1 MSVVLRFL
9 FACLLGIAVSAC
21 SGGGDSTDTLGAT
34 SAAAENPS
42 TETTTLNTSTTTD
55 TSTTPATTPG
65 TETTPV
71 TPPVVAVNN
80 APTITGT
87 AVTTAMVDESY
98 SFTPAAAD
106 TDGDSLSFS
115 ITNQPSWASFSA
127 VTGALTGTPAAS
139 DVGTHTNIT
148 ITVNDSQGKNASLN
162 PFQISIQPTLLEQ
175 ALASGNAVLVSNNQQ
190 LLDAT
195 LSSIVSGKDLL
206 LAAKSQLFNLN
217 TDGSVKTDG
226 TSLTGIDWYP
236 THDAALLTSTFGM
249 NTNVLSTN
257 SVFVEGKTVE
267 NREIGII
274 GKNTAKYMVLGGNP
288 MRNYRRDAASI
299 NDQMHR
305 FLQNGLS
312 WLTGRDDLKTSPFK
326 VVVAQMHNNYYFPD
340 EPAVRE
346 WLDETYKAHVSYNAA
361 GECDDAKLAGCLS
374 LDTNLLIISRDM
386 NDGSNAENIAAAV
399 KAAMDQ
405 GIPVMYL
412 HLDGGMNDLGYALF
426 PLFDV
431 SYSGDNYW
439 RKLQVKQ
446 FDVSAQLTSLPD
458 NIQSTQTMLNHFKAE
473 DYAFD
478 WSACDGE
485 NCSSVVGL
493 DEQFQ
498 RGATAVKSMMNT
510 LDTSKNNLFTKS
522 GYRLQ
527 KLLALLGDSYRQQVA
542 FPMDK
547 AATSDTDFLKS
558 YFADHAVYN
567 YRDINPVQADM
578 GNFSRSDFSHI
589 TPVSKTVSMTSK
601 RNFRSA
607 GAYALPGQ
615 TVSVT
620 RNDSSALTVKVFVNS
635 LRSGSTHQ
643 WAEDGYKRPK
653 YLQSQKMQID
663 SGETISFTSPYGG
676 PLQLEFS
683 QNDLPVELS
692 FANVGEHAYWQS
704 SADDASFTAKLAAA
718 DYDWAELVT
727 PGFEVHSTLTKMRE
741 SIANESWGS
750 AQALAAGT
758 MRYVHNFPHV
768 LAGFKGPGIDVVD
781 EIHDFATTNNLTI
794 DNLDLVKHM
803 NADQATCGYGCSG
816 NPYDAYWSFSPT
828 GHGDIHELGHGLEKW
843 RLRFN
848 DWQTHTSTNPYSYYT
863 KTQFY
868 KETAGDPSCQ
878 SLPFERMFTTLQ
890 ASVGQ
895 TDPAAYM
902 NTELWDKMGWSE
914 GVSLFIQMMMSA
926 EDNGVLVDG
935 WHLLARLHILEREF
949 KRATA
954 NETLWAEKK
963 ANLGFSEFSL
973 EAADDL
979 NQTDWLLIAVS
990 FATGMDHRDYFAMWG
1005 QAYSSAAAAQVA
1017 VANYARQAPR
1027 NFYISSGTGYCKG
1040 EGFDGTKLPVDGNQ
1054 VWPAT

>member
-1 MSVVLRFL
+1 MRIFLRFI
-9 FACLLGIAVSAC
+9 FAGLLGFALAAC
-21 SGGGDSTDTLGAT
+21 SGDSTGT
-34 SAAAENPS
+34 SNTPNSPTAPPVEPS
-42 TETTTLNTSTTTD
+42 NNAPSIT
-55 TSTTPATTPG
+55 G
-65 TETTPV
+65 TPV
-71 TPPVVAVNN
+71 TAAMAE
-80 APTITGT
+80 AP
-87 AVTTAMVDESY
+87 Y
-98 SFTPAAAD
+98 SFTPTALD
-106 TDGDSLSFS
+106 SDGDSLSFS
-115 ITNQPSWASFSA
+115 ITNKPSWITFDT
-127 VTGALTGTPAAS
+127 VTGALTGTPEAS
-139 DVGTHTNIT
+139 DVGTNTNIT
-148 ITVNDSQGKNASLN
+148 ITVHDSQGEKASLAAFN
-162 PFQISIQPTLLEQ
+162 ISVLPTLVEQ
-175 ALASGNAVLVSNNQQ
+175 ALASGNALLVSKNEA

-195 LSSIVSGKDLL
+195 LNSIDTGKNLL
-206 LAAKSQLFNLN
+206 LAAKSKLFNLN
-217 TDGSVKTDG
+217 ADGSAKGDG
-226 TSLTGIDWYP
+226 TSLTDIDWYP
-236 THDAALLTSTFGM
+236 THDAALLNSTFGM

-257 SVFVEGKTVE
+257 SVFEEGRTVE

-274 GKNTAKYMVLGGNP
+274 GQNSAKYMVLGGNP

-299 NDQMHR
+299 NDQMHQ
-305 FLQNGLS
+305 FLHNGLS

-374 LDTNLLIISRDM
+374 LDTSLLIISRDM
-386 NDGSNAENIAAAV
+386 NEVSNASDIVAAV
-399 KAAMDQ
+399 KTAMSQ
-405 GIPVMYL
+405 GIPVLYL
-412 HLDGGMNDLGYALF
+412 HLDGGMNELGYALF

-446 FDVSAQLTSLPD
+446 FDGSVQLASLPA
-458 NIQSTQTMLNHFKAE
+458 NIQSIQAMLNHFKAE

-485 NCSSVVGL
+485 NCSAVAGL

-498 RGATAVKSMMNT
+498 QGATAVRAMMNT
-510 LDTSKNNLFTKS
+510 LDTSKKNLFAKS

-547 AATSDTDFLKS
+547 VTTSDTDFLKS

-567 YRDINPVQADM
+567 YRNINPVQADM

-607 GAYALPGQ
+607 GVYALPGQ
-615 TVSVT
+615 TVRVT
-620 RNDSSALTVKVFVNS
+620 RNDSSDLTVKVFVNS

-643 WAEDGYKRPK
+643 WAENGYKRPK

-663 SGETISFTSPYGG
+663 SGETITFTSPYGG
-676 PLQLEFS
+676 PIQLEFS

-704 SADDASFTAKLAAA
+704 IADDESFTAELAAA

-727 PGFEVHSTLTKMRE
+727 PGFEVHSTLMKMRVSVVDE
-741 SIANESWGS
+741 DWGS

-781 EIHDFATTNNLTI
+781 EIHDFAIANNLTI

-868 KETAGDPSCQ
+868 KETGGDPSCQ
-878 SLPFERMFTTLQ
+878 SLPFEHMFNTLQ
-890 ASVGQ
+890 ASVDEV
-895 TDPAAYM
+895 DPAAYM
-902 NTELWDKMGWSE
+902 KTELWDKMGWSE

-926 EDNGVLVDG
+926 QDNGVLEDG

-954 NETLWAEKK
+954 SESLWAQKK
-963 ANLGFSEFSL
+963 ANLGFSEYSL
-973 EAADDL
+973 EEADAL
-979 NQTDWLLIAVS
+979 NQTDWLLIAIS
-990 FATGMDHRDYFAMWG
+990 FATGMDHRDYFTMWG
-1005 QAYSSAAAAQVA
+1005 QAYSSEAAAQVVA
-1017 VANYARQAPR
+1017 ANYTKQTPR
-1027 NFYISSGTGYCKG
+1027 NFYISSGTGYCRG

-1054 VWPAT
+1054 VWPSNNK